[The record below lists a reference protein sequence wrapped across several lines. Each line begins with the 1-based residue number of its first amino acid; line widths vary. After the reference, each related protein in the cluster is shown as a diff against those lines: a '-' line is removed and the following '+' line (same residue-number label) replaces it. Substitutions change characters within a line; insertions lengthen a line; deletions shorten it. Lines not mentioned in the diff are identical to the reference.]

1 MFALMILAM
10 STVALTQFGVFY
22 WRAVLASVASQP
34 VSMSVLSVVA
44 AENRPLR
51 AADFAEFVG
60 LHQLTPDLSAGGRGL
75 GLVRFYYSL
84 IQALEMLVGQ
94 RVPAVARW
102 TEREGA
108 TCARYAAV
116 RVDLRL
122 QGNLEMSAAIR
133 SC

>member
-1 MFALMILAM
+1 MFALMLLAI
-10 STVALTQFGVFY
+10 STVALSQFGVFY

-34 VSMSVLSVVA
+34 VSMSVLSAVS

-51 AADFAEFVG
+51 AADFGQFVG
-60 LHQLTPDLSAGGRGL
+60 LHQLTPDLTTRGQGL

-84 IQALEMLVGQ
+84 VQALEMLVGQ
-94 RVPAVARW
+94 RVPAVAQW

-116 RVDLRL
+116 RVDLLL
-122 QGNLEMSAAIR
+122 QGNLEASAAIR